1 MEVSEMSDTWHSGMI
16 RIGLGTDVHAFA
28 ENRELIIGG
37 VKIDYSRGLL
47 GHSDAD
53 VLIHA
58 LCDAILGAAGL
69 GDIGEHF
76 PDTESVWKDIDSRIL
91 LEKCSDL
98 IAANGYRIVN
108 IDCIIYAQEPKISP
122 HKDRIKK
129 NLANILHL
137 GVSRI
142 NVKATTTERLGF
154 LGRKQGIAA
163 QCVVLLQGG
172 ASAQTP

>member
-1 MEVSEMSDTWHSGMI
+1 MI

-28 ENRELIIGG
+28 ENRDLVIGG
-37 VKIDYSRGLL
+37 VKIDYPRGLL

-76 PDTESVWKDIDSRIL
+76 PDTDPAWKNVDSRML

-98 IAANGYRIVN
+98 IAANGYGIVN
-108 IDCIIYAQEPKISP
+108 IDCIIYAQEPRISP
-122 HKDRIKK
+122 HKDSIKK
-129 NLANILHL
+129 NLAHILNL
-137 GVSRI
+137 GLSQI
-142 NVKATTTERLGF
+142 NVKATTTEELGF

-163 QCVVLLQGG
+163 QCVVLIQEVSIGRE
-172 ASAQTP
+172 P